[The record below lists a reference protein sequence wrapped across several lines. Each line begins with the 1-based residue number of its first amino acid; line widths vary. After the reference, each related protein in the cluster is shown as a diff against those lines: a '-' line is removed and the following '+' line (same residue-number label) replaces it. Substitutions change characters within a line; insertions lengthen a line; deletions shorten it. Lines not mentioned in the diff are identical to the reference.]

1 MALKPPEPVGMD
13 FLSGEEGTTYSEQ
26 KGQMSTSKTSET
38 QDALAF
44 PSPWERKQHVC
55 TPALS
60 QGPDFCWDV
69 LYQDY
74 FQALSS
80 ISVAVPKDR
89 KTLCPNTA
97 PFVNHIRCQTLQTAG
112 WGLGEQW
119 RGFCHQGDFHELG
132 SSC

>member
-26 KGQMSTSKTSET
+26 KGQTSASKTSET

-60 QGPDFCWDV
+60 QGPDFC
-69 LYQDY
+69 
-74 FQALSS
+74 
-80 ISVAVPKDR
+80 
-89 KTLCPNTA
+89 
-97 PFVNHIRCQTLQTAG
+97 
-112 WGLGEQW
+112 
-119 RGFCHQGDFHELG
+119 
-132 SSC
+132 